1 MKDQL
6 KLLSPA
12 LVVVALLVI
21 AGCLL
26 AYERETL
33 WKAQEMNLFLDTP
46 LFLKQQ
52 MVTSGWLLTWLGCY
66 FTEFFYVPWLGVT
79 LLTLWWAALVVVM
92 WRAFRIPVRWMAVLL
107 IPLAAIVIMNVDI
120 GYWIY
125 YLKLRGH
132 FFAATIGT
140 TIAVGAVWLYRILT
154 AHLSLI
160 THHSSFITPLYIIII
175 TGVLYPLIGFYGLL
189 AALLMGV
196 LVWRIPLTYHLSLI
210 THHFSPLTSHF
221 SPLTSR
227 IIASVVAVLSI
238 VFWPLF
244 YYNYVFCQ
252 TNLQNIWWTGLPLFI
267 VDRELPN
274 YYIPYYV
281 LVASLVLLALMFRGE
296 KLEVRGERLEVRGE
310 KLEVRGERKNSL
322 ITHHLSLITH
332 HLSLI
337 TFLSIHLVL
346 VAAAG
351 YSIHRFWYK
360 DHNFHKELRMQQCM
374 ENLDWEGVL
383 AQEVGDEE
391 EPTRAIIMMRN
402 LALFRLG
409 RQGDEM
415 YHYLDGSKPC
425 DSPVPIRMMQVAGY
439 SMYYNYG
446 LANFCH
452 RWCLEQGVEFGFRAE
467 YLKYLTRCALVNGD
481 WQEARKYVAL
491 LKHTRYH
498 KAWAERYER
507 FIGHPEQLRAEA
519 DCVPQSD
526 LQVGDCVPHSDL
538 QVGEFKPILQLMTSS
553 DVLGHDMMLAEDY
566 IMKRFVRS
574 NSDDKLYKEQ
584 SLIAAMWTKDIPM
597 FWTRFSDYVRSHPGE
612 RIPIHYQEAAY
623 LYGHLKDDVDISQ
636 MPFDEQVKKE
646 YAEFMDMVENM
657 TFENEEEARPVF
669 YTRFGHTFYYNYFF
683 IHDLPLY

>member
-6 KLLSPA
+6 KLISPA
-12 LVVVALLVI
+12 LVVVALMAV

-33 WKAQEMNLFLDTP
+33 WKVQEMNLFLDTP

-92 WRAFRIPVRWMAVLL
+92 WRAFRIPVKWMAVLL

-120 GYWIY
+120 GYWVY

-132 FFAATIGT
+132 FFVAAIGT
-140 TIAVGAVWLYRILT
+140 TLAVGAVWLFRLLPAKYCLRPVFM
-154 AHLSLI
+154 
-160 THHSSFITPLYIIII
+160 FIC
-175 TGVLYPLIGFYGLL
+175 TGLLYPLIGFYGLL
-189 AALLMGV
+189 ATLLMGV
-196 LVWRIPLTYHLSLI
+196 LIWRLKGTKLTTRL
-210 THHFSPLTSHF
+210 
-221 SPLTSR
+221 
-227 IIASVVAVLSI
+227 IASVVAILSI
-238 VFWPLF
+238 VFWPLL

-252 TNLQNIWWTGLPLFI
+252 TSLQNIWWTGLPLFI

-281 LVASLVLLALMFRGE
+281 LVASLLLLTVMYGIKHRTSDIVWLCIHVVLLA
-296 KLEVRGERLEVRGE
+296 V
-310 KLEVRGERKNSL
+310 
-322 ITHHLSLITH
+322 T
-332 HLSLI
+332 
-337 TFLSIHLVL
+337 
-346 VAAAG
+346 G
-351 YSIHRFWYK
+351 YSVHRFWYK
-360 DHNFHKELRMQQCM
+360 DHNFHKEFRMQQSM

-467 YLKYLTRCALVNGD
+467 YLKYLMRCALVNGD
-481 WQEARKYVAL
+481 WQEARKYVSL

-507 FIGHPEQLRAEA
+507 FIGHPDQLKAEA
-519 DCVPQSD
+519 
-526 LQVGDCVPHSDL
+526 
-538 QVGEFKPILQLMTSS
+538 EFKPIFQLMTSS
-553 DVLGHDMMLAEDY
+553 DVLGNDMMLAEDY

-584 SLIAAMWTKDIPM
+584 SLIAAMWMKEIPL
-597 FWTRFSDYVRSHPGE
+597 FWARFSDYVRSHPGE
-612 RIPIHYQEAAY
+612 HIPIHYQEAAY
-623 LYGHLKDDVDISQ
+623 LYGHLKEDVDISR

-646 YAEFMDMVENM
+646 YAEFTDMVDNS
-657 TFENEEEARPVF
+657 TFTSEEEARPIF

>member
-1 MKDQL
+1 MEISLPLHTNNKNKKMKDQL

-12 LVVVALLVI
+12 LVVLSLLVV
-21 AGCLL
+21 AGSLL
-26 AYERETL
+26 IYERAFL
-33 WKAQEMNLFLDTP
+33 WKVQEMNLFLDTP

-52 MVTSGWLLTWLGCY
+52 MVTSGWLLTYLGCF

-79 LLTLWWAALVVVM
+79 LLTLWWAVLLVVM

-107 IPLAAIVIMNVDI
+107 IPLAAIIIMNVDI
-120 GYWIY
+120 GYWVY

-132 FFAATIGT
+132 FFAAAIGT
-140 TIAVGAVWLYRILT
+140 TIAVGTVWLFRLVPAKYYLR
-154 AHLSLI
+154 HFLI
-160 THHSSFITPLYIIII
+160 FAS
-175 TGVLYPLIGFYGLL
+175 TGMLYPLIGIYGLL

-196 LVWRIPLTYHLSLI
+196 LIWRLEGHT
-210 THHFSPLTSHF
+210 
-221 SPLTSR
+221 LTSR
-227 IIASVVAVLSI
+227 IIASAVAILSI
-238 VFWPLF
+238 VFWPLL

-252 TNLQNIWWTGLPLFI
+252 TNIQNIWWTGLPLFI

-281 LVASLVLLALMFRGE
+281 LVASLLFLTLMYGIWERRMKVANKPVVWFCIQLAL
-296 KLEVRGERLEVRGE
+296 
-310 KLEVRGERKNSL
+310 
-322 ITHHLSLITH
+322 
-332 HLSLI
+332 
-337 TFLSIHLVL
+337 
-346 VAAAG
+346 VAMAG

-360 DHNFHKELRMQQCM
+360 DHNFHKEFRMQLCM

-383 AQEVGDEE
+383 AQEAGDEE

-425 DSPVPIRMMQVAGY
+425 NSPVPIRMMQVAGY

-467 YLKYLTRCALVNGD
+467 YLKYLMRCAMVNGD
-481 WQEARKYVAL
+481 WQEARKYVVL

-498 KAWAERYER
+498 KAWAEKYER
-507 FIGHPEQLRAEA
+507 FIGHPDQLKAEA
-519 DCVPQSD
+519 
-526 LQVGDCVPHSDL
+526 
-538 QVGEFKPILQLMTSS
+538 EFKPIFQLMTSG
-553 DVLGHDMMLAEDY
+553 DVLGNDMMLAEDF
-566 IMKRFVRS
+566 IMNRFVRS

-584 SLIAAMWTKDIPM
+584 SLIAALWMKDIPM

-623 LYGHLKDDVDISQ
+623 LYGHLKEGVDISR
-636 MPFDEQVKKE
+636 MPFDEQVKKD
-646 YAEFMDMVENM
+646 YAEFENLVNNA
-657 TFENEEEARPVF
+657 TSDSEEEMRPIF
-669 YTRFGHTFYYNYFF
+669 YARFGHTFYYNYFF

>member
-1 MKDQL
+1 MEISLPLHTNNKNKKMKDQL

-12 LVVVALLVI
+12 LVVVSLLVV
-21 AGCLL
+21 AGSLL
-26 AYERETL
+26 IYERAFL
-33 WKAQEMNLFLDTP
+33 WKVQEMNLFLDTP

-52 MVTSGWLLTWLGCY
+52 MVTSGWLLTYLGCF

-79 LLTLWWAALVVVM
+79 LLTLWWAVLLVVM

-107 IPLAAIVIMNVDI
+107 IPLAAIIIMNVDI
-120 GYWIY
+120 GYWVY

-132 FFAATIGT
+132 FFAAAIGT
-140 TIAVGAVWLYRILT
+140 TIAVGTVWLFRLVPAKYYLR
-154 AHLSLI
+154 HFLI
-160 THHSSFITPLYIIII
+160 FAS
-175 TGVLYPLIGFYGLL
+175 TGMLYPLIGFYALL

-196 LVWRIPLTYHLSLI
+196 LMWRLEGHT
-210 THHFSPLTSHF
+210 
-221 SPLTSR
+221 LTSR
-227 IIASVVAVLSI
+227 IIASAVAILSI
-238 VFWPLF
+238 VFWPLL

-252 TNLQNIWWTGLPLFI
+252 TNIQNIWWTGLPLFI

-281 LVASLVLLALMFRGE
+281 LVASLLFLTLMYGIWERRMKVANKPVVWFCIQLAL
-296 KLEVRGERLEVRGE
+296 
-310 KLEVRGERKNSL
+310 
-322 ITHHLSLITH
+322 
-332 HLSLI
+332 
-337 TFLSIHLVL
+337 
-346 VAAAG
+346 VAMAG

-360 DHNFHKELRMQQCM
+360 DHNFHKEFRMQLCM

-383 AQEVGDEE
+383 AQEAGDEE

-425 DSPVPIRMMQVAGY
+425 NSPVPIRMMQVAGY

-467 YLKYLTRCALVNGD
+467 YLKYLMRCAMVNGD
-481 WQEARKYVAL
+481 WQEARKYVVL

-498 KAWAERYER
+498 KAWAEKYER
-507 FIGHPEQLRAEA
+507 FIGHPDQLKAEA
-519 DCVPQSD
+519 
-526 LQVGDCVPHSDL
+526 
-538 QVGEFKPILQLMTSS
+538 EFKPIFQLMTSG
-553 DVLGHDMMLAEDY
+553 DVLGNDMMLAEDF
-566 IMKRFVRS
+566 IMNRFVRS

-584 SLIAAMWTKDIPM
+584 SLIAALWMKDIPM

-623 LYGHLKDDVDISQ
+623 LYGHLKEGVDISR
-636 MPFDEQVKKE
+636 MPFDEQVKKD
-646 YAEFMDMVENM
+646 YAEFENLVNNA
-657 TFENEEEARPVF
+657 TSDSEEEMRPIF
-669 YTRFGHTFYYNYFF
+669 YARFGHTFYYNYFF